1 MSTIKS
7 NSTLELF
14 EGWGQKGRPWMT
26 MVRGNVVMKEGE
38 ILQKPGYGEFVRCS
52 GPVATTAA
60 VN

>member
-1 MSTIKS
+1 
-7 NSTLELF
+7 
-14 EGWGQKGRPWMT
+14 MT

-52 GPVATTAA
+52 GPMAPLGGPVATTAA